1 MKWWLQR
8 YAYLQNILLFSSK
21 YIALNLF
28 TLLKVDFWFLTA
40 KMLISF
46 ETSEIHLKV
55 VPQLEKLY
63 DVLVILSVWSFKNY
77 LSIVYFTLLSQ
88 QEARANIHTPTHKKS
103 CKYKKEYVMSDI
115 DIEQSWRKYMNY
127 VKLQNIPK
135 EKLIF
140 MFASNSRIL

>member
-1 MKWWLQR
+1 
-8 YAYLQNILLFSSK
+8 
-21 YIALNLF
+21 
-28 TLLKVDFWFLTA
+28 
-40 KMLISF
+40 MLISF

-127 VKLQNIPK
+127 VKLQKHPK
-135 EKLIF
+135 REIDLYVRIKFTDLLTAFIYVKLTHLYLN
-140 MFASNSRIL
+140 MFSAILWWC

>member
-1 MKWWLQR
+1 MELAVSR
-8 YAYLQNILLFSSK
+8 L
-21 YIALNLF
+21 
-28 TLLKVDFWFLTA
+28 FWFLTA
-40 KMLISF
+40 KMLISS

-127 VKLQNIPK
+127 VKLQKHPK
-135 EKLIF
+135 REIDLYVRIKFTDLLTAIIYVKLTY
-140 MFASNSRIL
+140 L